1 MILTTH
7 PVVVQRK
14 EKPHCLALYIAFYKV
29 NIIQKSIKDITV
41 TLKIKIVHIYWVLT
55 CSRLLQMHILSLC
68 LSHTNFQLKFS
79 VFELLFFKEFCYCL
93 TVKTL

>member
-14 EKPHCLALYIAFYKV
+14 EKPHCLALYTVFYKV

-41 TLKIKIVHIYWVLT
+41 TLKIKNSSH
-55 CSRLLQMHILSLC
+55 LLGTYMFQTVTDAHSLSLT
-68 LSHTNFQLKFS
+68 LSHTLPVEIFS
-79 VFELLFFKEFCYCL
+79 F
-93 TVKTL
+93 